1 MLAAWG
7 HARLARAVEPPPSRR
22 ARSGGSDLAAASLLQ
37 QIAQATG
44 LLILLA
50 IVTVLARRLTLAEL
64 GTYGLVATLAVYLLV
79 VKASVAGASVR
90 APAAART
97 DAERVGVFSTCTA
110 LYAAAGLV
118 TGLAIAVVGL
128 ALAAALLDGELQR
141 QAALGAVALGGVT
154 AAGLVTTVNLD
165 ALRASLLLTR
175 SAANE
180 IAALIV
186 FGALML
192 GLIAAGADPWVLI
205 AGDGSIPLI
214 SGAINGVARMRLGLP
229 WRLERRS
236 ISRRW
241 LREIVPTAGH
251 LLAIEVSS
259 FVIYGL
265 DLIVLGAFGSA
276 ATVGLYEGPVRAQR
290 ALRAEPGPRR
300 DRPPGRLPLRGGG

>member
-1 MLAAWG
+1 M
-7 HARLARAVEPPPSRR
+7 
-22 ARSGGSDLAAASLLQ
+22 
-37 QIAQATG
+37 
-44 LLILLA
+44 
-50 IVTVLARRLTLAEL
+50 
-64 GTYGLVATLAVYLLV
+64 
-79 VKASVAGASVR
+79 
-90 APAAART
+90 
-97 DAERVGVFSTCTA
+97 
-110 LYAAAGLV
+110 
-118 TGLAIAVVGL
+118 VGL
-128 ALAAALLDGELQR
+128 ALAAARLDGELQR

-192 GLIAAGADPWVLI
+192 GLIAAGADLWVLI
-205 AGDGSIPLI
+205 AGNGSIPLI

-265 DLIVLGAFGSA
+265 DRIVLGA
-276 ATVGLYEGPVRAQR
+276 
-290 ALRAEPGPRR
+290 
-300 DRPPGRLPLRGGG
+300 